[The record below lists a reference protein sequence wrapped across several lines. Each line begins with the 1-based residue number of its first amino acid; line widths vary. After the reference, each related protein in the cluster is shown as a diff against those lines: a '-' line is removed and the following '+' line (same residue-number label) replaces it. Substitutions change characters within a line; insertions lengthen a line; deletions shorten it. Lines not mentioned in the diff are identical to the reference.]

1 MSGCKTWSSKPGL
14 RGNQKGTRGLQS
26 SVMSELNWI
35 FVTRLQL
42 KPTDMTSMTKSS
54 EGHAGDPT
62 QALDRLLVDCRG
74 AFA

>member
-1 MSGCKTWSSKPGL
+1 MSGCKAWSSKPGL

-42 KPTDMTSMTKSS
+42 KHTDIDK
-54 EGHAGDPT
+54 HK
-62 QALDRLLVDCRG
+62 
-74 AFA
+74 